1 MTPVTRVKVCGI
13 TRPADAVLAS
23 SLGACAIGMVFW
35 PGSPRVVDRARA
47 REIVLA
53 MPPFIA
59 SVGVFVNQ
67 PIDEVLATAEVV
79 GLTAIQLHG
88 DETAASYVAL
98 PRRVIKAVAVHGPS
112 VESEV
117 AAVPPS
123 AVVLLDA
130 HDPVRRGG
138 TGRTI
143 DWTFAASIARRR
155 PVILSGG
162 LTPQN
167 VADAVRDVD
176 PYAVDVSSGVESSP
190 GQKDPAKLRALFAAL
205 QEL

>member
-1 MTPVTRVKVCGI
+1 MTPLPRVKICGV
-13 TRPADAVLAS
+13 TRPADALLAS

-35 PGSPRVVDRARA
+35 PGSPRTLDRARA

-53 MPPFIA
+53 LPPFIA
-59 SVGVFVNQ
+59 SVGVFVDQ

-79 GLTAIQLHG
+79 GLTAVQLHG
-88 DETAASYVAL
+88 DETPASYAAL
-98 PRRVIKAVAVHGPS
+98 PRRVIKSVAVQDAS
-112 VESEV
+112 AEDRV
-117 AAVPPS
+117 AAVPLS
-123 AVVLLDA
+123 ATVLLDA

-143 DWTFAASIARRR
+143 DWTFAASVARRR

-162 LTPQN
+162 LTPEN
-167 VADAVRDVD
+167 IGAAVREVD
-176 PYAVDVSSGVESSP
+176 PYAVDVSSGIESSP

-205 QEL
+205 REL